1 MNKRTHFITKF
12 IQELSSDLSC
22 KVKGLNACVGGTF
35 SHAIFVCKCGKAV
48 EYLQR
53 KDILH
58 GEHSWNCFYF
68 LTFQHKTNMSALAKI
83 NFVQFTWITILRWC
97 KYGCC
102 KMHLLHKFTGNFMKK
117 NLFSFEYMKEKDISK
132 KDLRYLLF

>member
-1 MNKRTHFITKF
+1 MEKAQLLKIKEANLSHLSIQQKMQSIKNTFPDEFNKRTHFITKF

-35 SHAIFVCKCGKAV
+35 SHAIFVCECGKAV

-58 GEHSWNCFYF
+58 GEHS
-68 LTFQHKTNMSALAKI
+68 
-83 NFVQFTWITILRWC
+83 
-97 KYGCC
+97 
-102 KMHLLHKFTGNFMKK
+102 
-117 NLFSFEYMKEKDISK
+117 
-132 KDLRYLLF
+132 

>member
-35 SHAIFVCKCGKAV
+35 SHAIFVCECGKAV

-68 LTFQHKTNMSALAKI
+68 LTFQHKTNMSAPAKI

-97 KYGCC
+97 KYGCW
-102 KMHLLHKFTGNFMKK
+102 K
-117 NLFSFEYMKEKDISK
+117 NASSSQIHRQFYEKEPFFFRIHERK
-132 KDLRYLLF
+132 RYF